1 MAGIFISYR
10 REDSAGHAGR
20 ICAWLKQRLGDESV
34 FMDVDGIEPGEDYVA
49 AVQRRIAAARLVLV
63 VIGRQW
69 SSLSDGRGRRR
80 LSVSDDLVRLEVAA
94 AIESG
99 VRVVPVLVSGAT
111 MPPPGDLPR
120 AIAGLARLNALEI
133 RDQAFEQGMERLAAY
148 IDRWDV
154 AQVAAKGLEPSPSP
168 PEPQRDEADPTRSVA
183 AEPLAALKVSMVGA
197 AGVGKTSLVKRF
209 VYSTFSESYLTTI
222 GVHVS
227 RKNVT
232 VGARPLSMIIW
243 DIAGQEDGS
252 PVRLDYVRGS
262 RGLILVADGCRR
274 KTIEDAEDLRRRIV
288 EAFGPVPSV
297 LAVNKVDLHGEWQIR
312 MEELEALARAG
323 PAMFTTSAK
332 TGKAVEE
339 LFVHLAR
346 AMVV

>member
-1 MAGIFISYR
+1 VNVKASMAGIFISYR
-10 REDSAGHAGR
+10 REDTAGHAGR

-34 FMDVDGIEPGEDYVA
+34 FMDVEGIEPGEDYVA
-49 AVQRRIAAARLVLV
+49 AVRRRIAAARLVLV

-80 LSVSDDLVRLEVAA
+80 LSVADDLVRLEVAEA
-94 AIESG
+94 MKTG

-111 MPPPGDLPR
+111 MPSPGDLPR

-133 RDQAFEQGMERLAAY
+133 SDQMFEQSMERLADHIA
-148 IDRWDV
+148 RWNAPAPAPRHD
-154 AQVAAKGLEPSPSP
+154 Q
-168 PEPQRDEADPTRSVA
+168 ADPAPSVA
-183 AEPLAALKVSMVGA
+183 TGPLTLKVSMVGA

-209 VYSTFSESYLTTI
+209 VYSMFSESYLTTV
-222 GVHVS
+222 GVQIS
-227 RKNVT
+227 KKNVT

-252 PVRLDYVRGS
+252 PLRLEYVRGS

-274 KTIEDAEDLRRRIV
+274 KTLQEAEDLRQRIV
-288 EAFGPVPSV
+288 EAHGPVPCV
-297 LAVNKVDLHGEWQIR
+297 LAVNKVDLHSEWQVS
-312 MEELEALARAG
+312 MEELEASSKAGRAT
-323 PAMFTTSAK
+323 FTTSAK

-346 AMVV
+346 VMVA